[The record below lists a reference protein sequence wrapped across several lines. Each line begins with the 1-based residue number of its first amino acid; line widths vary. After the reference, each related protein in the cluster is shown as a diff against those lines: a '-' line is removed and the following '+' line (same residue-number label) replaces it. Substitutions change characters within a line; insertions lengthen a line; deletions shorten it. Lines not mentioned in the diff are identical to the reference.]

1 MMQKRKDLDLDKFEK
16 ILKERVAQIEESIA
30 QLKAELDV
38 VARDDGINDV
48 EDLASLKNMSAK
60 DNTLLER
67 QEEELKEALHALS
80 KIKNG
85 TYGICG
91 KTAKPIPLER
101 LEANPI
107 ARYIVG
113 AEEQG

>member
-1 MMQKRKDLDLDKFEK
+1 MQKRKDLDLDKFKK
-16 ILKERVAQIEESIA
+16 ILKERVVQIEENIA

-38 VARDDGINDV
+38 VVSDDGINDV
-48 EDLASLKNMSAK
+48 EDLASFKNMSAK

-85 TYGICG
+85 TYGICE

>member
-16 ILKERVAQIEESIA
+16 ILKERVTQLEENIA
-30 QLKAELDV
+30 QLKAELEISGEDEGV
-38 VARDDGINDV
+38 SDL
-48 EDLASLKNMSAK
+48 EDLASLKNINSK
-60 DNTLLER
+60 DNTLLKR
-67 QEEELKEALHALS
+67 QEEELRETLHALS

-85 TYGICG
+85 TYGICE

-113 AEEQG
+113 AEKQG

>member
-1 MMQKRKDLDLDKFEK
+1 MQKRKDLDLDKFKK
-16 ILKERVAQIEESIA
+16 ILKERVAQIEENIA

-38 VARDDGINDV
+38 VGSDDGINDV
-48 EDLASLKNMSAK
+48 EDLASLKNMSAQ

-67 QEEELKEALHALS
+67 QEEELKETLHALS

-85 TYGICG
+85 TYGICE

-101 LEANPI
+101 LEVNPV
-107 ARYIVG
+107 ARYVVG
-113 AEEQG
+113 AEEEG